1 VGIVSIASLAGLA
14 DLAVLRVSPILRVCG
29 SAGLRVFSNTL
40 APIIYRTSI
49 LIRCGYSK
57 YCESCGSRR
66 SCGSCESVGLAGLE
80 DIADVWCFT
89 IIQI

>member
-1 VGIVSIASLAGLA
+1 MGIVSIASLAGLA

-57 YCESCGSRR
+57 YCESRR
-66 SCGSCESVGLAGLE
+66 SCGSVSLADIAGLWVLR
-80 DIADVWCFT
+80 I
-89 IIQI
+89 